1 MMTKRMN
8 LNLEDLDQ
16 VTGGVTYEY
25 DNFLVVIPDGEEDPY
40 TPTNRLVTGAIVNL
54 ARKNGKTLQDL
65 LDDPLVA
72 DETKERIKYYWDKVI
87 TK

>member
-16 VTGGVTYEY
+16 
-25 DNFLVVIPDGEEDPY
+25 
-40 TPTNRLVTGAIVNL
+40 VTGAIVNL